1 MQIMLN
7 VSPRKFRYNWNTGKG
22 GADGMGTGERARS
35 VLARI
40 WRNRGR
46 LPLVLLLC
54 TALLILLPVSRTNTP
69 DPGAAAGERAG
80 PVVGYLCKELT
91 QPWFT
96 RLSKALETSCLELG
110 ASKVIVRNI
119 QMSPIDYLVAL
130 DDMISQG
137 VDCLVVCPPDE
148 KLSRVTVERC
158 AQAGILV
165 LADSDPL
172 IDEAGRL
179 LAPAITV
186 DGYAC
191 GLGIGHWLGNY
202 VLDHKLS
209 LERIGFLCLTMESAS
224 GYIPRHR
231 GAVDGFLEK
240 IPNFPLSSLY
250 YADYDGTSQAAFDM
264 ASAAIVSHPEV
275 KYWIAMAPTDE
286 GAQSICRVLEQGGL
300 EEDAAVVGVGGYAA
314 REEFKRGTECFKASA
329 YIDGGQTGHL
339 IAIAVMNWYV
349 SGIEPWQEF
358 KAEGERYGRRLVVSK
373 LITPETYLEVM
384 RP

>member
-1 MQIMLN
+1 MQIALN
-7 VSPRKFRYNWNTGKG
+7 DSPKKFRYNRGTDEG
-22 GADGMGTGERARS
+22 GADEMGTRDF
-35 VLARI
+35 LARI
-40 WRNRGR
+40 WKKRGR

-54 TALLILLPVSRTNTP
+54 TALLILQPVSQTNTP
-69 DPGAAAGERAG
+69 SEGAEAGDPSG

-110 ASKVIVRNI
+110 ASKVIIENI

-148 KLSRVTVERC
+148 RLSRVTVERC

-172 IDEAGRL
+172 IDEQGRL

-191 GLGIGHWLGNY
+191 GLDIGRWLGDY
-202 VLDHKLS
+202 VLEHQLDLG
-209 LERIGFLCLTMESAS
+209 RVGFLCLTMESAS
-224 GYIPRHR
+224 GYVPRHR

-240 IPNFPLSSLY
+240 ISSFPTSSIY
-250 YADYDGTSQAAFDM
+250 YADYDGTSQAAFDV

-275 KYWIAMAPTDE
+275 KYWVAMAPTDE

-314 REEFKRGTECFKASA
+314 REEFKRGTACFRASA

-358 KAEGERYGRRLVVSK
+358 RSEGERYGRRLVGSK